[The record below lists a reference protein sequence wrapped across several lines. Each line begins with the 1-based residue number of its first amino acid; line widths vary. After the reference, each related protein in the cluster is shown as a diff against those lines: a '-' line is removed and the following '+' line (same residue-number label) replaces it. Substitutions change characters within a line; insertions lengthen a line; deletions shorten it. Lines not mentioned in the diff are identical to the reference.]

1 VKFAFAVSKLESQLK
16 VTNRKPAT
24 TPEKVLTGTG
34 STSGSVDST
43 LDKLRAEA
51 EKTGDYTKVTAYK
64 RKLKQERK

>member
-1 VKFAFAVSKLESQLK
+1 LK

-24 TPEKVLTGTG
+24 APEKVLTGTG